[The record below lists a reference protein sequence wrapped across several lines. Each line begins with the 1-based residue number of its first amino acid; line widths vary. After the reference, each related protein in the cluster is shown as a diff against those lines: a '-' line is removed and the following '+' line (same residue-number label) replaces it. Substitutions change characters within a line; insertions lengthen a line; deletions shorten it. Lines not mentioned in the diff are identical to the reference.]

1 MTPAVKLLEKNKIS
15 FQIHTYDH
23 DPNETNF
30 GDEVVR
36 KLGLNADQVYKTLLV
51 AVNGDMKHLAV
62 AVTPVAGQLD
72 LKKVAKALGA
82 KKVDMADPMV
92 AQRTT
97 GYLVGGISPL
107 GQKKRLPTLIDAP
120 AQAFNAIYISG
131 GKRGLDIELA
141 AGDLAAVTR
150 LDATNGGESRAG
162 FFERRLQ
169 AEQQLLAAL
178 QLDLMLLMHGQPVQ
192 ELAGGEHRQLKPQM
206 VAQAGHFDQILE
218 NGLFHDGK
226 KWLQGRTEG

>member
-1 MTPAVKLLEKNKIS
+1 MTPAVKLLEKNKIP
-15 FQIHTYDH
+15 FNIHTYDH

-36 KLGLNADQVYKTLLV
+36 KLGLNADQVYKTLL
-51 AVNGDMKHLAV
+51 V

-120 AQAFNAIYISG
+120 ARTFATIYVSG

-141 AGDLAAVTR
+141 ADDLAAI
-150 LDATNGGESRAG
+150 LGAKFADIA
-162 FFERRLQ
+162 RR
-169 AEQQLLAAL
+169 
-178 QLDLMLLMHGQPVQ
+178 D
-192 ELAGGEHRQLKPQM
+192 
-206 VAQAGHFDQILE
+206 
-218 NGLFHDGK
+218 
-226 KWLQGRTEG
+226 

>member
-1 MTPAVKLLEKNKIS
+1 MTPAIKLLEKNKIP

-36 KLGLNADQVYKTLLV
+36 KLGLDGDRVYKTLLV
-51 AVNGDMKHLAV
+51 AVNGDMKQLAV

-120 AQAFNAIYISG
+120 AQGFETIYVSA

-141 AGDLAAVTR
+141 AGDLAKM
-150 LDATNGGESRAG
+150 LDAKFADIA
-162 FFERRLQ
+162 RR
-169 AEQQLLAAL
+169 
-178 QLDLMLLMHGQPVQ
+178 D
-192 ELAGGEHRQLKPQM
+192 
-206 VAQAGHFDQILE
+206 
-218 NGLFHDGK
+218 
-226 KWLQGRTEG
+226 